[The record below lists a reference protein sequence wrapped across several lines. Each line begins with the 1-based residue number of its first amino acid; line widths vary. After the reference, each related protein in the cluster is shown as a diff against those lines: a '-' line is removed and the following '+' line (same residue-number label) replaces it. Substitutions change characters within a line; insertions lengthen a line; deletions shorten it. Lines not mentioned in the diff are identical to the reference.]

1 MCRLIIVTVARLVPL
16 VEQELLTLQ
25 KHMNSTQFLLVV
37 RVTPSSVFSVV
48 FYLSLFVFLLYLF
61 WPLYC
66 LRLFLRF
73 LIIPLSSWYLQK
85 HFLLYCY
92 DVNQWKYEKI
102 TICSQILLQ
111 LTLFWFVKSKLFLV
125 GQNVHNI
132 FITFWFSVENNSALV
147 ITLRSMGLFS

>member
-16 VEQELLTLQ
+16 VEQELLTRQ
-25 KHMNSTQFLLVV
+25 EYMSSTLFWLVV

-48 FYLSLFVFLLYLF
+48 FYLSLFVFLSCLF

-66 LRLFLRF
+66 LRPFLWF
-73 LIIPLSSWYLQK
+73 LIIPLSSSK
-85 HFLLYCY
+85 NFLLNCY
-92 DVNQWKYEKI
+92 DVNQRKYEKI
-102 TICSQILLQ
+102 TLCSQILLQ